1 MSATT
6 FASCSFRSGRMPSA
20 NTRTGTSYFRMR
32 STRPARWYSAPNA
45 VFMNPSMIS
54 LSVNVFFSA
63 RWRDAMAAIS
73 VDAGGGETTASNAIA
88 AKAAASIRRACEDR
102 SRALICNDAA
112 ATGPRAQGSIKH
124 LPAQVLVPGAALVP
138 HDHGGANG
146 DAVVEIG
153 DVFVG
158 HAEAAGRYRLADR
171 LRLVGA
177 VNAIKRRAE
186 IHGAGAERI
195 VDAAR
200 HVPRQIGPPRQH
212 LRGRRPARTFL
223 LGGYAV
229 DAAPAKAIAADANA
243 VPQRLAVGQHEVKP
257 PLGGIYEY
265 GTRRVSAFKS
275 HRLPRNR
282 AGGADAEIGAAAHD
296 VAAVGAE
303 ETLSVRAV
311 GARQQCQ
318 RRKQQSKGPGHILPR
333 EKSV

>member
-1 MSATT
+1 MSVTT
-6 FASCSFRSGRMPSA
+6 FTSCSFRSARLRSP
-20 NTRTGTSYFRMR
+20 NPRTGACYFLIR
-32 STRPARWYSAPNA
+32 STRQARWYSAPNA
-45 VFMNPSMIS
+45 VFMTPSMIS

-73 VDAGGGETTASNAIA
+73 ADAGGGETTASNAIA

-158 HAEAAGRYRLADR
+158 HAEAAGRYRLAAR

-186 IHGAGAERI
+186 IHGAGTEPTVEATCTI
-195 VDAAR
+195 AR
-200 HVPRQIGPPRQH
+200 PLESPRQH
-212 LRGRRPARTFL
+212 LGW
-223 LGGYAV
+223 
-229 DAAPAKAIAADANA
+229 
-243 VPQRLAVGQHEVKP
+243 
-257 PLGGIYEY
+257 
-265 GTRRVSAFKS
+265 
-275 HRLPRNR
+275 
-282 AGGADAEIGAAAHD
+282 
-296 VAAVGAE
+296 
-303 ETLSVRAV
+303 
-311 GARQQCQ
+311 
-318 RRKQQSKGPGHILPR
+318 
-333 EKSV
+333 

>member
-6 FASCSFRSGRMPSA
+6 FASCPFRSAWLPSA
-20 NTRTGTSYFRMR
+20 NTRTGASYFRMR

-45 VFMNPSMIS
+45 FFMTPSMIS

-73 VDAGGGETTASNAIA
+73 ADAGGGETPASNAIA

-112 ATGPRAQGSIKH
+112 ATGVRAQGSIKD

-158 HAEAAGRYRLADR
+158 HAEASGRHRLADR
-171 LRLVGA
+171 VPLVGA

-186 IHGAGAERI
+186 IHGAGAERG
-195 VDAAR
+195 VEAAC
-200 HVPRQIGPPRQH
+200 HMARQVGPPRQH
-212 LRGRRPARTFL
+212 LRRRGPARPFL
-223 LGGYAV
+223 FRGDAV
-229 DAAPAKAIAADANA
+229 DAGPAKAIAADTDA
-243 VPQRLAVGQHEVKP
+243 VAKRLALRQDEVKP
-257 PLGGIYEY
+257 PFGGVDVNGAGLILAYKAHY
-265 GTRRVSAFKS
+265 LA
-275 HRLPRNR
+275 PNR
-282 AGGADAEIGAAAHD
+282 A
-296 VAAVGAE
+296 
-303 ETLSVRAV
+303 
-311 GARQQCQ
+311 
-318 RRKQQSKGPGHILPR
+318 
-333 EKSV
+333 

>member
-1 MSATT
+1 MSVTT
-6 FASCSFRSGRMPSA
+6 FASCSFRSARLPSA
-20 NTRTGTSYFRMR
+20 NTRTGASYFLIR

-45 VFMNPSMIS
+45 VFMNPSTIS

-73 VDAGGGETTASNAIA
+73 ADAGGGETTASNANA
-88 AKAAASIRRACEDR
+88 AKAAASIRREDR
-102 SRALICNDAA
+102 SRALICNNAA

-177 VNAIKRRAE
+177 GNAIKRRAE

-200 HVPRQIGPPRQH
+200 HMARQVGPPRQH
-212 LRGRRPARTFL
+212 LRGGGPA
-223 LGGYAV
+223 
-229 DAAPAKAIAADANA
+229 P
-243 VPQRLAVGQHEVKP
+243 
-257 PLGGIYEY
+257 
-265 GTRRVSAFKS
+265 
-275 HRLPRNR
+275 
-282 AGGADAEIGAAAHD
+282 
-296 VAAVGAE
+296 
-303 ETLSVRAV
+303 
-311 GARQQCQ
+311 
-318 RRKQQSKGPGHILPR
+318 
-333 EKSV
+333 

>member
-6 FASCSFRSGRMPSA
+6 FASCTFRSARLPSA
-20 NTRTGTSYFRMR
+20 NTRTGASYFRMR

-73 VDAGGGETTASNAIA
+73 ADAGGGETTASNAIA

-102 SRALICNDAA
+102 LRALICNDAA

-200 HVPRQIGPPRQH
+200 HMARQVGPPRQH
-212 LRGRRPARTFL
+212 LRRRGPARPFL
-223 LGGYAV
+223 FRGDAV
-229 DAAPAKAIAADANA
+229 DAGPAKAVAADTDPVAK
-243 VPQRLAVGQHEVKP
+243 RLALRQDEVKP
-257 PLGGIYEY
+257 PLGGVDVDGAGLILAYKAHHLAP
-265 GTRRVSAFKS
+265 G
-275 HRLPRNR
+275 R
-282 AGGADAEIGAAAHD
+282 A
-296 VAAVGAE
+296 
-303 ETLSVRAV
+303 
-311 GARQQCQ
+311 
-318 RRKQQSKGPGHILPR
+318 
-333 EKSV
+333 

>member
-1 MSATT
+1 MSVTT
-6 FASCSFRSGRMPSA
+6 FASCSFRSARLPSA
-20 NTRTGTSYFRMR
+20 NTRTGASYFLIR

-45 VFMNPSMIS
+45 VFMNPSTIS

-73 VDAGGGETTASNAIA
+73 ADAGGGEPTASNAIA
-88 AKAAASIRRACEDR
+88 AKAAASIRREDR
-102 SRALICNDAA
+102 SRALICNNAA

-195 VDAAR
+195 VEAAC
-200 HVPRQIGPPRQH
+200 HMARQIGPPRQH
-212 LRGRRPARTFL
+212 LRGWGPARPFL
-223 LGGYAV
+223 FRGDAV
-229 DAAPAKAIAADANA
+229 DAGPAKAVAADTDA
-243 VPQRLAVGQHEVKP
+243 VAKRLALRQDEVKP
-257 PLGGIYEY
+257 PFGGVDVNGAGLILAYKAHY
-265 GTRRVSAFKS
+265 LAPS
-275 HRLPRNR
+275 R
-282 AGGADAEIGAAAHD
+282 A
-296 VAAVGAE
+296 
-303 ETLSVRAV
+303 
-311 GARQQCQ
+311 
-318 RRKQQSKGPGHILPR
+318 
-333 EKSV
+333 